1 MKLSPALA
9 KYLAANKRLSLPRIG
24 TFTSEGSYDPE
35 FDGKRTT
42 VPANVSF
49 KNEKVHGFDD
59 ALVEFIAKETGKMKI
74 LAESDL
80 TSQLDDVLQYLNTGK
95 PYFFTDIGTLA
106 RKQNGDFEFFAE
118 KYTPASEKKKEKDIP
133 ITEKNYVPQTYI
145 DNTRTGRRNLK
156 PALIIITLA
165 LIAIAATVWI
175 YMNSMETNLTE
186 VEDAVETVPAQAQ
199 AADSLAAQDSART
212 ATVASSTYTYVL
224 EVAREPRASRRFNQ
238 LKTINWPVELEVL
251 DSVSKRIVMKLP
263 RAGADTARIK
273 DSLSV
278 LSGRK
283 VSIAP

>member
-24 TFTSEGSYDPE
+24 TFTSEGGYDPE

-42 VPANVSF
+42 VLANVSF
-49 KNEKVHGFDD
+49 KNEKITGFDED
-59 ALVEFIAKETGKMKI
+59 LVEFIAKETGKMKI

-118 KYTPASEKKKEKDIP
+118 KYTPVSEKKKEKDIP
-133 ITEKNYVPQTYI
+133 ITEKNHIPQSYI

-156 PALIIITLA
+156 PALIIIILA
-165 LIAIAATVWI
+165 IIAIAATVWFYI
-175 YMNSMETNLTE
+175 NSQDTNLTE
-186 VEDAVETVPAQAQ
+186 VEDTEEAVPVQAL
-199 AADSLAAQDSART
+199 AADSLAAQDT
-212 ATVASSTYTYVL
+212 ASTAAVLPNTYSYVL
-224 EVAREPRASRRFNQ
+224 EIAKEPRASRRFNQ
-238 LKTINWPVELEVL
+238 LKSINWPVELEVL
-251 DSVSKRIVMKLP
+251 DSVNKRIVMKLP

-278 LSGRK
+278 LSGRT
-283 VSIAP
+283 VFIAP

>member
-24 TFTSEGSYDPE
+24 TFTSEGNYAPE
-35 FDGKRTT
+35 FDGKRIT
-42 VPANVSF
+42 VLANVSF
-49 KNEKVHGFDD
+49 KNEKITGFDED
-59 ALVEFIAKETGKMKI
+59 LVEFIAKETGKMKI

-118 KYTPASEKKKEKDIP
+118 KYTPVSEKKKEKDIP
-133 ITEKNYVPQTYI
+133 ITEKNHIPQSYI

-156 PALIIITLA
+156 PALIIIILA
-165 LIAIAATVWI
+165 IIAIAATVWFYI
-175 YMNSMETNLTE
+175 NSQDTNLTE
-186 VEDAVETVPAQAQ
+186 VEDTEEAVPVQAL
-199 AADSLAAQDSART
+199 AADSLAAQDT
-212 ATVASSTYTYVL
+212 ASTAAVLPNTYSYVL
-224 EVAREPRASRRFNQ
+224 EIAKEPRASRRFNQ
-238 LKTINWPVELEVL
+238 LKSINWPVELEVL
-251 DSVSKRIVMKLP
+251 DSVNKRIVMKLP

-278 LSGRK
+278 LSGRT
-283 VSIAP
+283 VFIAP

>member
-24 TFTSEGSYDPE
+24 TFTSEGNYAPE
-35 FDGKRTT
+35 FDGKRIT
-42 VPANVSF
+42 VLANVSF
-49 KNEKVHGFDD
+49 KNEKITGFDED
-59 ALVEFIAKETGKMKI
+59 LVEFIAKETGKMKI

-95 PYFFTDIGTLA
+95 PYFFTNIGTLA

-133 ITEKNYVPQTYI
+133 ITEKNHIPQSYI

-156 PALIIITLA
+156 PALIIIILA
-165 LIAIAATVWI
+165 IIAIAATVWFYI
-175 YMNSMETNLTE
+175 NSQDTNLTE
-186 VEDAVETVPAQAQ
+186 VEDTEEAVPVQAL
-199 AADSLAAQDSART
+199 AADSLAAQDT
-212 ATVASSTYTYVL
+212 ASTAAVLPNTYSYVL
-224 EVAREPRASRRFNQ
+224 EIAKEPRASRRFNQ
-238 LKTINWPVELEVL
+238 LKSINWPVELEVL
-251 DSVSKRIVMKLP
+251 DSVNKRIVMKLP

-278 LSGRK
+278 LSGRT
-283 VSIAP
+283 VFIAP

>member
-24 TFTSEGSYDPE
+24 TFTSEGNYAPE
-35 FDGKRTT
+35 FDGKRIT
-42 VPANVSF
+42 VLANVSF
-49 KNEKVHGFDD
+49 KNEKITGFDED
-59 ALVEFIAKETGKMKI
+59 LVEFIAKETGKMKI

-133 ITEKNYVPQTYI
+133 ITEKNHIPQSYI

-156 PALIIITLA
+156 PALIIIILA
-165 LIAIAATVWI
+165 IIAIAATVWFYI
-175 YMNSMETNLTE
+175 NSQDTNLTE
-186 VEDAVETVPAQAQ
+186 VEDTEEAVPVQA
-199 AADSLAAQDSART
+199 LAAQDT
-212 ATVASSTYTYVL
+212 ASTAAVLSSTYSYVL
-224 EVAREPRASRRFNQ
+224 EVAKEPRASRRFNQ
-238 LKTINWPVELEVL
+238 LKSINWPVELEVL
-251 DSVSKRIVMKLP
+251 DSVNKRIVMKLP

-278 LSGRK
+278 LSGRT
-283 VSIAP
+283 VFIAP